1 MIPRSFTRRTFVRLP
16 SRHILATGIL
26 ALSAPLLN
34 AATFTW
40 LNTNSGVV
48 NWSTAGAWIL
58 APLAGDSAITTDL
71 IFNGTATT
79 QYSAI
84 NDLANPFLLNSLT
97 LNSTATVTETVGG
110 SALNFNADG
119 AATPTITQS
128 GSGAFTISADV
139 TATNPLTL
147 DGLGTG
153 SLSLTGV
160 VSGAGLLT
168 KSSSGTVLF
177 NNIANSYSGG
187 TTITGGVLEVTTT
200 VANGAID
207 LPAAA
212 NSVLGNGGA
221 LTINGGELKITQNGT
236 GSILSTAAARTITFG
251 ANGGTLNLNGR
262 IINNAAAIFPITLTP
277 GGVAPVIKFNGG
289 PNGISSNNPADGNW
303 ALSPSNSLR
312 LSGLTNQGATT
323 PLILELTNGAMMDM
337 VNFDNFP
344 GALTLR
350 GVSLAAGGD
359 ATGQGT
365 ERNTGRFVWNNG
377 TGGTYTFNAGLTFE
391 DAVQMVSANGLRRID
406 ANITARGTAGG
417 HAAQVDISGRGTGTA
432 IAAPQAFPTIIGST
446 TNNGRTLTIEN
457 GGTVIF
463 DNRNR
468 TDQNNQNGVQISALS
483 DIREGGTLKVVQSWT
498 GVGALA
504 ATRPVGYNEFLGD
517 IRGNGTA
524 AGESVL
530 EIQLPFRGGASAI
543 SNTGGVTFN
552 AVGAGGTDLI
562 VNGSNAG
569 EGGGLRI
576 SAIARNTRGF
586 TASNGA
592 STGLA
597 FADTGADNVSKLN
610 SDAVNSIAAPARL
623 AALTGSGGFLTIAAS
638 GGTFPFPA
646 GGEWANAVTVG
657 LKVIN
662 SNTGGD
668 DVSLSTGFVHNI
680 NVASGAALNAG
691 GQTLGPAVA
700 TAGLGFIK
708 GTGSIVGGVT
718 IAAGATLAPGFS
730 VGTLTVGDITLNGTF
745 QYEATSTPTS
755 DLLAVGGN
763 LTLGGTSM
771 LSFPGGNTYAPADYT
786 LATYSGM
793 LAGTFGTVPALP
805 AGFVLNY
812 GTGANSAIKL
822 LYSTPTDVWDGTV
835 SGNWNSTAANWKTLA
850 TFGTL
855 HKVVIDDT
863 AAGPNTNIVINA
875 GDVMPFNV
883 IVNNGAVYANYSI
896 TGSAGNAIIGTGS
909 LTKNGTGT
917 LTLSGPHSYSGGTN
931 VNLGTLRLGA
941 NNSLPD
947 GGAVTVAASA
957 VLDVNG
963 KTDSIGTLSV
973 DGSVTAGNLTTTGAV
988 TLGDGASVAA
998 NLTLGGDVTKNG
1010 TLGATLSGNINLGG
1024 ARAFN
1029 IAAGTAPEL
1038 TVGGAISNGS
1048 ITKNGNGTLM
1058 LGATGSLTATT
1069 GLAINAGTVD
1079 GNNTAV
1085 SLNSLSGATGTALNL
1100 GNGSLALAQSG
1111 ITTFSGVI
1119 TGGNAGITKTLGG
1132 RITLNGVGS
1141 NFSGGLTVSGGTVIA
1156 ATIGSVG
1163 TGTVTVNPGATFQVG
1178 ATLSNP
1184 IILQGGTLSSQ
1195 GNPGHLTDQEVTA
1208 ADGTTSTIL
1217 VADSVNPAANSEA
1230 VLRGALRGGGNI
1242 NIVAGTANPA
1252 PDGGPGF
1259 RLRGAAASDF
1269 GGIITA
1275 GQSTK
1280 FEVQITNAASPNP
1293 LGAGKV
1299 VLTAGTRLGN
1309 LNGTYSQFQTRIVNA
1324 GETIVFGNDISVAG
1338 TGYVNYNAL
1347 GGTNVT
1353 ANFGNLKIGGGQIFG
1368 FNKND
1373 TTNRTVIFDSVTL
1386 TGGNAEF
1393 RLFDPGFS
1401 NSATPGGANLTLGVI
1416 GGAAGASVI
1425 FNGQAPYV
1433 TTISGDSTYTGTTT
1447 VSTGTLQVG
1456 TGGTTGTL
1464 GSGAVT
1470 DNALIVFNRSD
1481 NLAVPNSITGT
1492 GTVTNIGGA
1501 ANVLDLIGAQNY
1513 ATLNANSGDTH
1524 LHGAFANGTAT
1535 INVLDKLGIAVSQ
1548 TIGALNISN
1557 GAVVTLDG
1565 ALSSPPPNAAGFAD
1579 FGDADLISQSGTQAV
1594 PEPGSMSL
1602 LLVGALGWL
1611 GRRKPVSRR

>member
-1 MIPRSFTRRTFVRLP
+1 MIRRSITRRAFVRLP
-16 SRHILATGIL
+16 FRHILATGIV

-40 LNTNSGVV
+40 LNTNSGTV

-58 APLAGDSAITTDL
+58 APLAGDSAVTTDL
-71 IFNGTATT
+71 IFNGTGTT

-97 LNSTATVTETVGG
+97 LNSTATVTETIGG

-119 AATPTITQS
+119 ATTPTITQS
-128 GSGAFTISADV
+128 GSGAFTIASDI

-147 DGLGTG
+147 DGTG
-153 SLSLTGV
+153 AGLLSLTGAIGG
-160 VSGAGLLT
+160 SGLLA
-168 KSSSGTVLF
+168 KSSVGTAFF
-177 NNIANSYSGG
+177 NNILNSYSGG

-221 LTINGGELKITQNGT
+221 LTINGGELKITQKGT
-236 GSILSTAAARTITFG
+236 GSILSTTASRNITFG

-262 IINNAAAIFPITLTP
+262 IAANAATTFPITLTP

-289 PNGISSNNPADGNW
+289 PIGISSNNAADGNW
-303 ALSPSNSLR
+303 VIGASNSLR
-312 LSGLTNQGATT
+312 LSALTNASATT
-323 PLILELTNGAMMDM
+323 PAIFELTNGAMMDM
-337 VNFDNFP
+337 VNFDSFP

-377 TGGTYTFNAGLTFE
+377 VGGTYTFNAGLTFE
-391 DAVQMVSANGLRRID
+391 DAVQIVSANGLRRID

-457 GGTVIF
+457 GGAVIF
-463 DNRNR
+463 DVRNR

-504 ATRPVGYNEFLGD
+504 TTRPVGYDEFLGD

-576 SAIARNTRGF
+576 SSIARNTRGF

-597 FADTGADNVSKLN
+597 FADTGADNVAKLN

-623 AALTGSGGFLTIAAS
+623 AALTGSGGYLTIAAS
-638 GGTFPFPA
+638 GATFPFPA

-657 LKVIN
+657 LKVTN
-662 SNTGGD
+662 HNLSGD

-680 NVASGAALNAG
+680 NIASGAALNAG

-700 TAGLGFIK
+700 TAGLGLIK

-745 QYEATSTPTS
+745 QYEATNTPAS
-755 DLLAVGGN
+755 DLLAAGGN
-763 LTLGGTSM
+763 LTLGGTST

-786 LATYSGM
+786 LATYSGT

-822 LYSTPTDVWDGTV
+822 LYSTPTDTWDGTV
-835 SGNWNSTAANWKTLA
+835 SGNWNSTAGNWKTLA

-883 IVNNGAVYANYSI
+883 TVNNGAVYANYSI

-963 KTDSIGTLSV
+963 MTDTVAALSV
-973 DGSVTAGNLTTTGAV
+973 DGSVTAGTLTTTGAV

-1010 TLGATLSGNINLGG
+1010 TLGATVSGNINLGG

-1029 IAAGTAPEL
+1029 VAAGTAPEL
-1038 TVGGAISNGS
+1038 TVGGAISNGAL
-1048 ITKNGNGTLM
+1048 TKNGNGTLM
-1058 LGATGSLTATT
+1058 LGAAGSLTATT

-1079 GNNTAV
+1079 GNDTAV
-1085 SLNSLSGATGTALNL
+1085 SLNSLSGLTGTTLDL
-1100 GNGSLALAQSG
+1100 GNGSLALAQTG
-1111 ITTFSGVI
+1111 VTTFSGII
-1119 TGGNAGITKTLGG
+1119 TGGAGVTKTLGG
-1132 RITLNGVGS
+1132 RITLNGVGT

-1156 ATIGSVG
+1156 ATIGSAG

-1184 IILQGGTLSSQ
+1184 IILQGGTLASQ

-1217 VADSVNPAANSEA
+1217 IADSINPGSNSEA

-1242 NIVAGTANPA
+1242 NIQAGTANPA

-1259 RLRGAAASDF
+1259 RLRGAAVSDF

-1293 LGAGKV
+1293 LGAGKI

-1324 GETIVFGNDISVAG
+1324 GETIVFGNDFSVAG

-1347 GGTNVT
+1347 GGANVT
-1353 ANFGNLKIGGGQIFG
+1353 ANFGNLKIGAGQIFG

-1373 TTNRTVIFDSVTL
+1373 TTNRAVIFDSVTL
-1386 TGGNAEF
+1386 TAGNAEF
-1393 RLFDPGFS
+1393 RVFDPGFS
-1401 NSATPGGANLTLGVI
+1401 NNATPGGANFTLGVI
-1416 GGAAGASVI
+1416 GGAAGAGVI
-1425 FNGQAPYV
+1425 FLGQAPYV

-1464 GSGAVT
+1464 GGGAVT

-1513 ATLNANSGDTH
+1513 ATLNANTGATH
-1524 LHGAFANGTAT
+1524 LHGAFTAGTAT
-1535 INVLDKLGIAVSQ
+1535 VNVLASLGIATSQ
-1548 TIGALNISN
+1548 TIGSLNISD
-1557 GAVVTLDG
+1557 GAVVTLDS
-1565 ALSSPPPNAAGFAD
+1565 ALSSPPPVAAGFAD
-1579 FGDADLISQSGTQAV
+1579 FADADLISQSGKQPV
-1594 PEPGSMSL
+1594 PEPGALGL
-1602 LLVGALGWL
+1602 LLAGALGCL
-1611 GRRKPVSRR
+1611 GRRKPVPRR